1 MRSFH
6 SSDHRVTPHPWVV
19 LVSALIL
26 GALIALSLAT
36 AARGGQDLPREAVAW
51 LTGTKPKS
59 VSSLYDGLIW
69 AGVFLAFSVA
79 VTLMAFVGP
88 RRPGRR

>member
-1 MRSFH
+1 MRPFH
-6 SSDHRVTPHPWVV
+6 SSDHQVTPHPWVV
-19 LVSALIL
+19 LISALIL

-36 AARGGQDLPREAVAW
+36 AARGGQDRPREAVAW

-69 AGVFLAFSVA
+69 AGLVIAYLA
-79 VTLMAFVGP
+79 VTLVAFFSNHK
-88 RRPGRR
+88 GRWSA